1 APAVTGELYGDA
13 AFQRSRKAVYRS
25 MQPSAAV
32 PQFTVYRSIP
42 LEAMALARKTSLKGI
57 GWTAIVIR
65 ALALALRKYPVLNG
79 YWSEEGV
86 VGNADIGV
94 TVAVDTEHGLMVP
107 VVLNPDQK
115 SLSALNTELNQ
126 LVEDARNRKI
136 DLDLLNKATATVS

>member
-1 APAVTGELYGDA
+1 PAAPATSPAAPAVSAAAPVVAAPAVTGELYGDA

-94 TVAVDTEHGLMVP
+94 
-107 VVLNPDQK
+107 
-115 SLSALNTELNQ
+115 
-126 LVEDARNRKI
+126 
-136 DLDLLNKATATVS
+136 